1 MDDNN
6 DPDRDGPQM
15 RDENEEDPMM
25 PKMTEK
31 TQDQMDYEKRKNMP
45 PRDNSDDRCS
55 CGICTLKCQV
65 ITCGVLIYVLLVYYC
80 VMIFFIMR
88 NQYFD
93 DYYYFVYV
101 LLLLPITIAAVLF
114 LLFFCSED
122 SPRART
128 QLMFAIASAGLT
140 ALLIAVWVTTYIYAL
155 YPEDGDNVWVGMGA
169 KAEEGQE
176 ETNY

>member
-93 DYYYFVYV
+93 DYYWFVYM
-101 LLLLPITIAAVLF
+101 LLLLPITIAAVLY